1 MKHYV
6 TTIILE
12 PPGGDHEE
20 GVGREADGGAG
31 GGRRRGPPVRR
42 FSFTVHLFERHLSDA
57 VFPVLVDHGANS
69 ALLLHHLV
77 VSVAQACQPGLIPR
91 QLTVT
96 YQRVICDKIH
106 SKTLVNLKS

>member
-6 TTIILE
+6 TTILE
-12 PPGGDHEE
+12 PSGGDHEE

-31 GGRRRGPPVRR
+31 GGRRRGAPVRR
-42 FSFTVHLFERHLSDA
+42 FSFTVHLLEGHLSDA

-77 VSVAQACQPGLIPR
+77 VSV
-91 QLTVT
+91 
-96 YQRVICDKIH
+96 
-106 SKTLVNLKS
+106 S